1 MEGVRFAVLGW
12 VDEVTSECHEW
23 TIPTY
28 STYPCLRIKQKP
40 AYQGLLGHQMHNT
53 HVCVSRRGGASAVWR
68 PFTLDRSGKADR
80 GGAHARFAG
89 YALMLGA

>member
-12 VDEVTSECHEW
+12 VGEVTSECHEW

-53 HVCVSRRGGASAVWR
+53 LNEKQRSAR
-68 PFTLDRSGKADR
+68 LLATPSLT
-80 GGAHARFAG
+80 
-89 YALMLGA
+89 